1 MLFEAKKIN
10 IASKEYGIK
19 MSKADAGKLSLAL
32 IFIAIIILPLTRM
45 VLYINNKSI
54 MLVVNSAMFGR
65 ALLNSFIVSLISSIV
80 TLFIG
85 FMLAWCIQRTR
96 IRLKGIFSIIFV
108 LPMLIPSISHGMG
121 IIILLKRRIN
131 RRK

>member
-19 MSKADAGKLSLAL
+19 MSKADAGRLSLAL

-54 MLVVNSAMFGR
+54 MLVVNSAMFGE
-65 ALLNSFIVSLISSIV
+65 
-80 TLFIG
+80 
-85 FMLAWCIQRTR
+85 
-96 IRLKGIFSIIFV
+96 
-108 LPMLIPSISHGMG
+108 G
-121 IIILLKRRIN
+121 IIKFLYCVVNIIN
-131 RRK
+131 CYLIYWIYACVVYTAYENKT